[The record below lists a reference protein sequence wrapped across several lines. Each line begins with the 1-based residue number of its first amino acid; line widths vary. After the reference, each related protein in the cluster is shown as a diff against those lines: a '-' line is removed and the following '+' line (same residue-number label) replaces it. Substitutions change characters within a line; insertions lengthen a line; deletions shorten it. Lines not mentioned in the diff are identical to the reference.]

1 MSNESN
7 PKKRNVKFDIKT
19 DAYDDESDQDVQTK
33 SEKKPLI
40 PSFSNN
46 KSGLNGDYNMV
57 YKFQK

>member
-33 SEKKPLI
+33 SENKPLI